1 MIWLADHK
9 DWEEAYPHLL
19 EYPDS
24 TELRSLINVPT
35 YVTGAPIG
43 VMGIMCNK
51 EVRPTPED
59 VSFVDIVAGLASL
72 HLSKSM
78 NKHAL
83 LEDRG
88 AYLTKRQIIILE
100 MMSQQMTNMQ
110 IAKELGYSESTIRH
124 ETSQVRTFL
133 NWCHKRG
140 LIDRLVA
147 LFKEGRAL
155 IKMRITGKSFK
166 RTPFRGIKRR
176 TDAQMP
182 DRAIFAVFTGDV
194 MDAACVSPR
203 TFDRFGRIHSKAQN
217 CSTTV
222 LYQTLIYSPSVMA
235 EFGPCQTETARVE
248 IYGKALEKPVFF
260 VGTAQFLKYIFQ
272 SEIKFQT

>member
-1 MIWLADHK
+1 MSKEIQEKFELISDLVNYLNNPNLNVQDLAKFLTLKTFHIYNAYAVFFMKLTTSASLELVANFGQTEEQTQGWRTVSLSHDLPATDAVKEDRMIWLADHK

-110 IAKELGYSESTIRH
+110 IAKELAYSKSTIRH
-124 ETSQVRTFL
+124 ETMRIYELLQASGRREAV
-133 NWCHKRG
+133 G
-140 LIDRLVA
+140 LARKLS
-147 LFKEGRAL
+147 L
-155 IKMRITGKSFK
+155 IK
-166 RTPFRGIKRR
+166 
-176 TDAQMP
+176 
-182 DRAIFAVFTGDV
+182 
-194 MDAACVSPR
+194 
-203 TFDRFGRIHSKAQN
+203 
-217 CSTTV
+217 
-222 LYQTLIYSPSVMA
+222 
-235 EFGPCQTETARVE
+235 
-248 IYGKALEKPVFF
+248 
-260 VGTAQFLKYIFQ
+260 
-272 SEIKFQT
+272 

>member
-78 NKHAL
+78 NKQAL

-124 ETSQVRTFL
+124 ET
-133 NWCHKRG
+133 
-140 LIDRLVA
+140 
-147 LFKEGRAL
+147 
-155 IKMRITGKSFK
+155 MRIYQALAVS
-166 RTPFRGIKRR
+166 
-176 TDAQMP
+176 
-182 DRAIFAVFTGDV
+182 DRKE
-194 MDAACVSPR
+194 AA
-203 TFDRFGRIHSKAQN
+203 K
-217 CSTTV
+217 
-222 LYQTLIYSPSVMA
+222 
-235 EFGPCQTETARVE
+235 
-248 IYGKALEKPVFF
+248 KAL
-260 VGTAQFLKYIFQ
+260 ALQIL
-272 SEIKFQT
+272 